1 MVRYVTGLALVAI
14 AGPLAAQS
22 TVGPG
27 ETLLQVQTVGEATT
41 RPDVATISIGVV
53 STGTSAREATDANAT
68 QMTSV
73 IAALRKSG
81 VEARYLRTQQINVQP
96 RFARNSP
103 SDYDGQAQITGYVAR
118 NSVGVTI
125 VDLAKA
131 PQVIAAGF
139 EAGANSVNGP
149 YLALRND
156 AAALAEARRD
166 ALAKAR
172 VEADA
177 YADGLGMKVV
187 RVLRLSE
194 RGNTANPDLFV
205 SSRNISAVAAP
216 PPPPPPI
223 SGGEMRERATLWIDY
238 ALAPK

>member
-1 MVRYVTGLALVAI
+1 MVKFLTGLALVAI
-14 AGPLAAQS
+14 AGPVAAQT

-27 ETLLQVQTVGEATT
+27 ETLLQIQTVGEATT
-41 RPDVATISIGVV
+41 RPDLATVSIGVV
-53 STGTSAREATDANAT
+53 STGTTAREATDANAT
-68 QMTSV
+68 QISAV
-73 IAALRKSG
+73 IAALRKAG

-103 SDYDGQAQITGYVAR
+103 SDYEGQAQITGYVAR

-131 PQVIAAGF
+131 SDVIAAGF
-139 EAGANSVNGP
+139 GAGANSVNGP
-149 YLALRND
+149 YLSLRND
-156 AAALAEARRD
+156 TAALAEARRD

-194 RGNTANPDLFV
+194 RGNTATPDLFV
-205 SSRNISAVAAP
+205 SARSVSAVAAP
-216 PPPPPPI
+216 PPPPPI
-223 SGGEMRERATLWIDY
+223 SAGEMRERATLWIDY

>member
-1 MVRYVTGLALVAI
+1 MVKSLTGLALLLVAT
-14 AGPLAAQS
+14 PLAAQT

-27 ETLLQVQTVGEATT
+27 ETLLQIQTVGEATT
-41 RPDVATISIGVV
+41 RPDLATISIGVV
-53 STGTSAREATDANAT
+53 STGTTAREATDANAT
-68 QMTSV
+68 QMAAV
-73 IAALRKSG
+73 VAALRKAG

-103 SDYDGQAQITGYVAR
+103 SDYEGQAQITGYVAR

-125 VDLAKA
+125 VELAKA
-131 PQVIAAGF
+131 PDIIAAGF
-139 EAGANSVNGP
+139 GAGANSVNGP
-149 YLALRND
+149 YLALRDN
-156 AAALAEARRD
+156 ASALAAARRD

-194 RGNTANPDLFV
+194 RGNAAAPDLFV
-205 SSRNISAVAAP
+205 SANSIRAVGSPPSPAPMSA
-216 PPPPPPI
+216 
-223 SGGEMRERATLWIDY
+223 GEMHERATLWIDY